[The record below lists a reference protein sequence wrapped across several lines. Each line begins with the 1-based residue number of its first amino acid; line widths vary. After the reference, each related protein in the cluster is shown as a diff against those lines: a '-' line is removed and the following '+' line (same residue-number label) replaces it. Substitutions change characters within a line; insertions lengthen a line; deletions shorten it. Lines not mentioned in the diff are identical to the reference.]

1 MWILIKAER
10 LEAKILV
17 NLEQVEKVVVSGPR
31 FLLQGREGSQTIFY
45 VRNEEEAEATL
56 ERLLSVLET
65 TGKLGLV
72 VETKGEVG

>member
-1 MWILIKAER
+1 MP
-10 LEAKILV
+10 
-17 NLEQVEKVVVSGPR
+17 VVSGPR
-31 FLLQGREGSQTIFY
+31 FLLQGKGSQTTFY